1 MTDITDDVIDQIDAY
16 FRSGNS
22 VPVTRATIKFEE
34 WQAAKALLQR
44 QRERKAVAVPKGQII
59 AYFDFDPEY
68 GHPFIVEANEYI
80 ANTAKYKERGWT
92 KMRPL
97 YAAPPADTVKPIPV
111 NIKCPEC
118 GTEHIDKEE
127 WATRPHK
134 THQCQQCKHEW
145 RPFEYATVGIADTVK
160 QDDAMRKAGEELLAA
175 YTEPFPMGTE
185 GQEAQD
191 AWGLR
196 QKNAVEA
203 MRQALANNGD
213 CPHPIEEELTK

>member
-44 QRERKAVAVPKGQII
+44 QRERQAVAVPEGE
-59 AYFDFDPEY
+59 AVLEY
-68 GHPFIVEANEYI
+68 WQEPHGMHSRFWRSLNGYVPKVGDKLF
-80 ANTAKYKERGWT
+80 
-92 KMRPL
+92 
-97 YAAPPADTVKPIPV
+97 AASPADTVKQDAVIPAGWKLVPIEPTQAMCQAGQ
-111 NIKCPEC
+111 IKAR
-118 GTEHIDKEE
+118 E
-127 WATRPHK
+127 WPTFPLRILPIYQAMLSAAP
-134 THQCQQCKHEW
+134 
-145 RPFEYATVGIADTVK
+145 PADTVK

>member
-44 QRERKAVAVPKGQII
+44 QRERQAVAVPDGEWRKLAHQFDRHRMQAI
-59 AYFDFDPEY
+59 AHLKTLLENPESHRQAVIDF
-68 GHPFIVEANEYI
+68 
-80 ANTAKYKERGWT
+80 
-92 KMRPL
+92 L
-97 YAAPPADTVKPIPV
+97 AAPP
-111 NIKCPEC
+111 
-118 GTEHIDKEE
+118 
-127 WATRPHK
+127 
-134 THQCQQCKHEW
+134 
-145 RPFEYATVGIADTVK
+145 ADTVK